1 MSERQD
7 AIDILNGMILDIC
20 VAVEVLR
27 DYEHGDYPNRDA
39 LFRQGIYRL
48 CLQSIILNLAKF
60 TEFCREYGKLMHQ
73 FCPELTIQRNKIKED
88 LEKKKVND
96 IRSKYIAHNRCDKT
110 KSPLSTQEID
120 TLLIGVIGSDSAQDF
135 LDWLHPQTMSDA
147 DNPESFS
154 GCISL
159 VRDKLAKGL

>member
-27 DYEHGDYPNRDA
+27 DYEHGDYPKRDD

-60 TEFCREYGKLMHQ
+60 TEFCREYGKLIHEC
-73 FCPELTIQRNKIKED
+73 CPELTLQKNKMKEA
-88 LEKKKVND
+88 LERKKVND

-120 TLLIGVIGSDSAQDF
+120 TLLIGVIGSDYAQDF
-135 LDWLHPQTMSDA
+135 LDWLHPQIASDE
-147 DNPESFS
+147 DVPESFT
-154 GCISL
+154 GYISL
-159 VRDKLAKGL
+159 VRDKFACFG